1 MSSATAADVNDA
13 LAALPDDSLRCR
25 YYEQQYPEVED
36 IVVVQVK
43 KIAEMGA
50 YVSLLEYNDI
60 EGEGKGG
67 RATGRKEEREKRE
80 KRKEK

>member
-1 MSSATAADVNDA
+1 MSSATSADVNDA

-60 EGEGKGG
+60 EGK
-67 RATGRKEEREKRE
+67 KRE
-80 KRKEK
+80 KERRNLKRTERERK

>member
-60 EGEGKGG
+60 EGEGKGEE
-67 RATGRKEEREKRE
+67 RREDRKREKRE

>member
-60 EGEGKGG
+60 EGEGEGG
-67 RATGRKEEREKRE
+67 EERREERKREKRE